1 MKNEQGNVLVWKT
14 SKSLNIEEGEK
25 FTIIG
30 TVKEFNTYDGT
41 KQTILTRCKIS

>member
-14 SKSLNIEEGEK
+14 SKSLNINEEEK
-25 FTIIG
+25 FIITG
-30 TVKEFNTYDGT
+30 TVKEFNAYDGI